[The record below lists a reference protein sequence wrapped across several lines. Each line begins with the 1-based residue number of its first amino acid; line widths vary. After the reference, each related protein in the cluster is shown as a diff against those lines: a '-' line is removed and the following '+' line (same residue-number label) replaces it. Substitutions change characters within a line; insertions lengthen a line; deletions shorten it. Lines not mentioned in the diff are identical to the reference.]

1 MLANDFSQLPVMINQ
16 REVKGVVSWKTIG
29 STLAVG
35 KSCVQCKDFMESA
48 QILSDDVSLLD
59 AVQVVSNYDYVLV
72 QRSDKLISGV
82 LTASDLSVQFK
93 IMAEPF
99 ILVGEI
105 ENGVRHLIHGKFTNK
120 ELQAVRDE
128 SDVVRKVNTPS
139 DLTFGEYVRLLGVEG
154 NWKKLNIQ
162 IDRAEFVKKLDRVRK
177 IRNDVMHFDP
187 EGLSSDDKRFL
198 SEFAKFLKRLRDICQ
213 SAV

>member
-1 MLANDFSQLPVMINQ
+1 
-16 REVKGVVSWKTIG
+16 
-29 STLAVG
+29 
-35 KSCVQCKDFMESA
+35 
-48 QILSDDVSLLD
+48 
-59 AVQVVSNYDYVLV
+59 
-72 QRSDKLISGV
+72 
-82 LTASDLSVQFK
+82 
-93 IMAEPF
+93 
-99 ILVGEI
+99 
-105 ENGVRHLIHGKFTNK
+105 
-120 ELQAVRDE
+120 
-128 SDVVRKVNTPS
+128 
-139 DLTFGEYVRLLGVEG
+139 VRLLGVEG